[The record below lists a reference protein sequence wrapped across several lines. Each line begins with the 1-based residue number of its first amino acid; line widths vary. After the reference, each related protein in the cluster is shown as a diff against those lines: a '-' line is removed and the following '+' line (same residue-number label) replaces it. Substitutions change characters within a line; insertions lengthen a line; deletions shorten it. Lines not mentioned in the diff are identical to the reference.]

1 MTTRSLYTR
10 LSAREPNTLDIGW
23 SQLNPI
29 NRYGF
34 ECNGSLSFKVN
45 KKTQNTPKNFW
56 SQNIYSIEMK
66 ILKNKSKLVRET
78 KKTNQNN
85 TLHLSSLSCNEMC
98 LDTFKISLNLVLK
111 ISLVIICTIIVSPQ
125 KQVYKYIQY
134 KNTVIFFLNFITSV
148 S

>member
-1 MTTRSLYTR
+1 
-10 LSAREPNTLDIGW
+10 
-23 SQLNPI
+23 
-29 NRYGF
+29 
-34 ECNGSLSFKVN
+34 
-45 KKTQNTPKNFW
+45 
-56 SQNIYSIEMK
+56 MK